1 MPPLR
6 PAWVSLSTVIALLV
20 VITLVAP
27 LRALAAEPSV
37 GVVTR
42 VQNDAEIASVGGAVR
57 ASVGSVVRMRDELR
71 TGKGARLQVT
81 FKDNSS
87 LTLGETAT
95 VVVDK
100 YVFDPDAGA
109 GEVALNNTAGAL
121 RFATGR
127 IKTLSSRNLS
137 VTTPVA
143 ALGVR
148 GTDLWTGLVNLV
160 QGVYAIEPV
169 VDVSNQGGAVTLAL
183 KGQGTYIA
191 SAATAPS
198 PPTFWS
204 AAEVAE
210 ALNQTSFGTG
220 EQQQRSRERRG
231 QNQQQQPPPQDQQYA
246 VNGGAG
252 SLIAAVAGATIYAAT
267 MSSQENEGRR
277 SRATKPAS
285 P

>member
-1 MPPLR
+1 
-6 PAWVSLSTVIALLV
+6 
-20 VITLVAP
+20 
-27 LRALAAEPSV
+27 
-37 GVVTR
+37 VVTK
-42 VQNDAEIASVGGAVR
+42 VQNDAEIASAGNSVR

-71 TGKGARLQVT
+71 TGEGARLQVT

-87 LTLGETAT
+87 LTLGEKAT

-100 YVFDPDAGA
+100 YTFDPDAGI
-109 GEVALNNTAGAL
+109 GEAALNNTAGAL

-127 IKTLSSRNLS
+127 LKTLSSRNVS

-183 KGQGTYIA
+183 KGQGTYVA

-210 ALNQTSFGTG
+210 ALNQTSFGGG
-220 EQQQRSRERRG
+220 EQQQRGRPERRG

-267 MSSQENEGRR
+267 MSSQENEGQR
-277 SRATKPAS
+277 SRVTKPAS